1 MCAWSITTGAHAPAG
16 QVQSLVTCA
25 AGGHGVLTL
34 TALEISKPLRGGAY
48 LKWIVLY
55 IYISCYVCMAWMF
68 FAHCQYQLIRS
79 SVMAMCLYQCGIP

>member
-55 IYISCYVCMAWMF
+55 IYIYILVVMYVWLGC
-68 FAHCQYQLIRS
+68 S
-79 SVMAMCLYQCGIP
+79 SPIANIS